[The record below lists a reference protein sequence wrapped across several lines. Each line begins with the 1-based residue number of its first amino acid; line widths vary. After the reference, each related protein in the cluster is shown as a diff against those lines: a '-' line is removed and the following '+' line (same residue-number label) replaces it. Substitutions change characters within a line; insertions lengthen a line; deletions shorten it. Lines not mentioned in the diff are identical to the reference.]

1 MTAGWGL
8 GEEATR
14 IREIAS
20 GNDEAW
26 TTMHAQ
32 FGRVVFW
39 HALLRTR
46 SREAAEDL
54 VQEAYCRAHIALHRA
69 FRVGDPLPV
78 RLLPWLLRIVD
89 NLATDE
95 ERRRRTT
102 RHGGTAHF
110 VDLESASG
118 VPNRSSDGTPE
129 DRLDCQKVFQAIDG
143 LPQLAQLS
151 VCLFLFEGLSGRAIA
166 RELKVSKQKVFR
178 ALDGGLTQIRS
189 QLGADHG

>member
-8 GEEATR
+8 GEEAAR

-26 TTMHAQ
+26 TAMHAQ
-32 FGRVVFW
+32 YGRVVFW

-46 SREAAEDL
+46 RREAAEDL
-54 VQEAYCRAHIALHRA
+54 VQEAYCRAHIALQRA
-69 FRVGDPLPV
+69 FREGDPLPV
-78 RLLPWLLRIVD
+78 RLLPWLLRIVG

-95 ERRRRTT
+95 ERRSRTT
-102 RHGGTAHF
+102 RHGGAAQF
-110 VDLESASG
+110 VDIESAAG
-118 VPNRSSDGTPE
+118 VPDRSSDPE
-129 DRLDCQKVFQAIDG
+129 DRLDCQRVFQAIDG
-143 LPQLAQLS
+143 LPRLAQLS

-166 RELKVSKQKVFR
+166 RELKISKQKVFR